1 MDLKQVAVVKDGTTL
16 IKDAK
21 GKTDNGRLQ
30 VFAKPHPKLAKGD
43 KIAIEAAGDFKATG
57 IYMDE
62 NPPGTLNFK
71 ID

>member
-1 MDLKQVAVVKDGTTL
+1 MDLKQVAVVKDGNTL

-30 VFAKPHPKLAKGD
+30 VFAKAPPRLLKGD
-43 KIAIEAAGDFKATG
+43 KITIEAAGDFKATG

-62 NPPGTLNFK
+62 NPRGTLNFK